1 MNGWSLTSIVHH
13 TVLHCSTKY
22 ANVWTSDPLL
32 VSCKCTANTKLSW
45 INSTIRNDTAE
56 SHWTSAN
63 SAKAI
68 TQVQLVN
75 ELINDRHHP
84 EVLNKQKFLFQL
96 SWCGKLSTESQWRR
110 DNVFFLVKFELKQ
123 GKNRRSDKKVV
134 IQKGLKFVRLN
145 FIYVVAADVNK
156 FFLNFLS
163 LTVGGWEQFWSR
175 KEVYINI

>member
-1 MNGWSLTSIVHH
+1 MIDIIQ
-13 TVLHCSTKY
+13 KF
-22 ANVWTSDPLL
+22 
-32 VSCKCTANTKLSW
+32 W
-45 INSTIRNDTAE
+45 INKSSFFNCHDAE
-56 SHWTSAN
+56 N
-63 SAKAI
+63 Y
-68 TQVQLVN
+68 
-75 ELINDRHHP
+75 
-84 EVLNKQKFLFQL
+84 QL
-96 SWCGKLSTESQWRR
+96 SHNGGG